1 MSGVGGVY
9 VFSSDES
16 MLRFDKYF
24 VNDYQ
29 PFIVEERKEKL
40 IKLNKNGN
48 SKRISSSTNA

>member
-29 PFIVEERKEKL
+29 PFLVEESKEKL